1 MFLRG
6 SPRMFRIETGT
17 YNASGMHPWG
27 RMEAMEAVVVAA
39 TGPHEVAARGHVV
52 QFYRHGEELAD
63 WAGGYLSAGVADG
76 GVAVIIATP
85 EHRLAIEKR
94 LTETGLDVPAAVD
107 RGDYLELDAERT
119 ARRLV
124 TGGRLDRARFEL
136 VIGDLIHQATSAGR
150 PVRVFG
156 ELVAMLWQAGRAA
169 GAVELEEL
177 WNGLGRRYPFG
188 LWCGYPAVR
197 AADRHLTDAV
207 TEVCRHHGMVIGEV
221 PVPRTT

>member
-1 MFLRG
+1 
-6 SPRMFRIETGT
+6 
-17 YNASGMHPWG
+17 
-27 RMEAMEAVVVAA
+27 MEAMEVVVVAA

-52 QFYRHGEELAD
+52 QFYRHGEELAE

-76 GVAVIIATP
+76 GVAVTIATP
-85 EHRLAIEKR
+85 ENRLAFEKR
-94 LTETGLDVPAAVD
+94 MDEGGVDVAAASA
-107 RGDYLELDAERT
+107 RGDYLALDAERT

-156 ELVAMLWQAGRAA
+156 ELVAQLWRDGLVAGS
-169 GAVELEEL
+169 VELEEL

-197 AADRHLTDAV
+197 AGDRQLTEAV
-207 TEVCRHHGMVIGEV
+207 TDVCRHHSVVIGEI
-221 PVPRTT
+221 PVPPAT

>member
-1 MFLRG
+1 
-6 SPRMFRIETGT
+6 
-17 YNASGMHPWG
+17 
-27 RMEAMEAVVVAA
+27 MEAMEVVVVAA

-52 QFYRHGEELAD
+52 QFYRHGEELAE

-76 GVAVIIATP
+76 GVAVTIATP
-85 EHRLAIEKR
+85 EHRLAFEQRIAKA
-94 LTETGLDVPAAVD
+94 GVDVPEAGA
-107 RGDYLELDAERT
+107 RGDYLALDAEQT

-136 VIGDLIHQATSAGR
+136 VIGDLIHRATSAGR
-150 PVRVFG
+150 PVRVYG
-156 ELVAMLWQAGRAA
+156 ELVAELWGDGLVA

-197 AADRHLTDAV
+197 GADRQLTEVV
-207 TEVCRHHGMVIGEV
+207 TDVCRHHSMVIGDV
-221 PVPRTT
+221 PVPPDTQAKS